1 LASSPSKA
9 YAKAIEIIFDGN
21 QRRDLYTDWGDLRAA
36 LLHLGISHADRI
48 HRHRSWDAIQTL
60 SIVKCGKTGE
70 SGEYWHWVVYDG
82 RVGLLYDPLRSAPS
96 RPDGRTRK
104 PRSHLPIG
112 WPAIPFHLIPEQQ
125 NARIPNCGFQPNS
138 W

>member
-1 LASSPSKA
+1 MEVRFVPQENKSSGCGPACIAMLAGKRLASSPRKA

-21 QRRDLYTDWGDLRAA
+21 QRRDLYTDWSDLRAA

-70 SGEYWHWVVYDG
+70 NGEYWHWVVYDG
-82 RVGLLYDPLRSAPS
+82 RVGLLYDPLRSGPS

-112 WPAIPFHLIPEQQ
+112 
-125 NARIPNCGFQPNS
+125 
-138 W
+138 